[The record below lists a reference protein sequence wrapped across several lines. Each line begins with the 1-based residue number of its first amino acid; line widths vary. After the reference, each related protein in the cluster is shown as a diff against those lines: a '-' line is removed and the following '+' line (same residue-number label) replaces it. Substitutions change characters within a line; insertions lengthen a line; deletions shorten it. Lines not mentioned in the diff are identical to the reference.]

1 MQGDPQIFFQSFL
14 ELDRRN
20 MISILAF
27 DSASIK
33 SLLCDKNAEYF
44 DPQYPIFYKNKE
56 EKNDLKMSEVIGTI
70 ENKRKKE
77 TMC

>member
-44 DPQYPIFYKNKE
+44 DP
-56 EKNDLKMSEVIGTI
+56 
-70 ENKRKKE
+70 
-77 TMC
+77 

>member
-1 MQGDPQIFFQSFL
+1 
-14 ELDRRN
+14 

-44 DPQYPIFYKNKE
+44 DPLYPIFYKNKE
-56 EKNDLKMSEVIGTI
+56 ERNDLKISEVLGTV
-70 ENKRKKE
+70 EDKCKKDE
-77 TMC
+77 ANCSIKK